1 MTKQKQTT
9 AQLQKLGFIK
19 VKGFKFLFIN
29 DKGEALNK
37 YTGKYYKP
45 DNRNDIKPE
54 RKRQS
59 LPKLILNT
67 FARQPIRS
75 GQITYLDGNRSN
87 LAASNLKY
95 SRIFEPSTKSPVNQ
109 SDLMTAIRC
118 YFRVPKD
125 YKTKDLILTR
135 IYMQNII
142 ENRAYFVTHAKTKNI
157 EVFKHYISGYGKTN
171 VTTAKEFKVTPRD
184 VNIIVNQNLN
194 TLIDEILQDMIKG
207 LFKMQDF
214 KPKETTQTDI
224 LKKMNIDRL
233 ANGLH
238 PLPLR
243 KLSQKEQ
250 DKRAIEKIKAFQEQS
265 RKLIEKPP

>member
-9 AQLQKLGFIK
+9 AQLKKAGFIK
-19 VKGFKFLFIN
+19 VKGFKNLFIN
-29 DKGEALNK
+29 AKGEALNRK
-37 YTGKYYKP
+37 LNRLIKP
-45 DNRNDIKPE
+45 NRRNDIYTE
-54 RKRQS
+54 HKRQS

-67 FARQPIRS
+67 FAKQPIRS
-75 GQITYLDGNRSN
+75 GQITYINGNRSN

-135 IYMQNII
+135 IYLQNII
-142 ENRAYFVTHAKTKNI
+142 ENRDYFTTHAKNKNI
-157 EVFKHYISGYGKTN
+157 DVFKYYISGYGKTN
-171 VTTAKEFKVTPRD
+171 VTTAKQFEITALD
-184 VNIIVNQNLN
+184 VNTIVNQNLN
-194 TLIDEILQDMIKG
+194 TLINEILQDINKAMLTI
-207 LFKMQDF
+207 QDF
-214 KPKETTQTDI
+214 KPKDQTQTDI
-224 LKKMNIDRL
+224 LKKLNINRI
-233 ANGLH
+233 ANGFQ

-265 RKLIEKPP
+265 RKLLEQPP